1 MDDITIE
8 GWPDR
13 GFLATH
19 WPQLGTIHL
28 AQINGGGLRLDTEAG
43 FVHLKKRPRTS
54 IQAETWILEQL
65 TEQGVPVPDL
75 VPTATGAKH
84 VMFGHEAV
92 LVYAELPGAAWGDYT
107 APDAGANMRKLGA
120 AAASLHLAM
129 AEIDVT
135 GALARG
141 LHVRQRRRGTEG
153 LPVQII
159 HRDYHAGNVLFD
171 GEVVTGYID
180 SDHLELGPRW
190 VDPLY
195 GSLSGM
201 ARLFEVGREAEWL
214 PLFEE
219 MVAGYH
225 AVSPVTPLEAERTVE
240 LMIGIEEDFLAWF
253 LRDQDEQN
261 ALLTVLMI
269 ERVHRQRDEINEA
282 VARAMNRCPAR
293 IGGWIPRSAL
303 SASAASSASS
313 V

>member
-1 MDDITIE
+1 MDEITLV

-19 WPQLGTIHL
+19 WPQLGAIHL
-28 AQINGGGLRLDTEAG
+28 AQVNGGGLRLDTEAG

-54 IQAETWILEQL
+54 IQAETWVLEQL
-65 TEQGVPVPDL
+65 ADRGVPVPDL
-75 VPTATGAKH
+75 VPTVTGGKH

-92 LVYAELPGAAWGDYT
+92 LIYAELPGAAWGDYGAAD
-107 APDAGANMRKLGA
+107 APEHMRWLGA
-120 AAASLHLAM
+120 AGARLHLAM

-135 GALARG
+135 GAIARG
-141 LHVRQRRRGTEG
+141 LHVRRRRRGTEG

-159 HRDYHAGNVLFD
+159 HRDFHAGNVLFD
-171 GEVVTGYID
+171 GETVTGYID

-201 ARLFEVGREAEWL
+201 ARLWEVGRQDEWL
-214 PLFEE
+214 PLFEA
-219 MVAGYH
+219 MITGYH
-225 AVSPVTPLEAERTVE
+225 SVSPITDVEAERTVE

-253 LRDQDEQN
+253 LADQDEGN

-269 ERVHRQRDEINEA
+269 ERVHRERDEINAA
-282 VARAMNRCPAR
+282 VRRARASDT
-293 IGGWIPRSAL
+293 GH
-303 SASAASSASS
+303 AA
-313 V
+313 